1 MHLFRDMEKLKS
13 QVLPVC
19 TRVEENIHRALQL
32 VEKSNPE
39 MIKDLLRVE
48 REIDLAEIEIEE
60 ECLKILALHQPVAK
74 DLRYV
79 VAILKIN
86 NDLERM
92 GDMCVHVMERL
103 EFVNRELSRP
113 YVSRLLDCG
122 QKVKQMVRLSLDC
135 FIHLDRK
142 LAETVQSMDDEVDTQ
157 YKTFS
162 DDMKKAIKLQPDEL
176 DTWINLM
183 FVSKQ
188 LERIADHSTNVVE
201 DVLYLLDGE
210 IVRHHGPAHLSL

>member
-1 MHLFRDMEKLKS
+1 MHLFRDMEKLKAR
-13 QVLPVC
+13 VLPVC

-32 VEKSNPE
+32 VEKDNPE
-39 MIKDLLRVE
+39 VIRDLMRVE
-48 REIDLAEIEIEE
+48 NEIDHAEIEIEE

-92 GDMCVHVMERL
+92 GDMCAHIVERL
-103 EFVNRELSRP
+103 DFVNRELART
-113 YVSRLLDCG
+113 YIEHLLTCG
-122 QKVKQMVRLSLDC
+122 QKVKQMVRISLDC
-135 FIHLDRK
+135 FINLDRK
-142 LAETVQSMDDEVDTQ
+142 LASEVQKMDDEVDTQ
-157 YKTFS
+157 YKSFS
-162 DDMKKAIKLQPDEL
+162 EEMKNCIRKRPEEL

-188 LERIADHSTNVVE
+188 LERIADHANNIVC
-201 DVLYLLDGE
+201 DVRYFLDGDIHRHE
-210 IVRHHGPAHLSL
+210 AVRV